1 MNNNKGTLSPT
12 GIDKSI
18 IKPIVTAFNYE
29 KLSNL
34 TNKVLDTTGITLPII
49 DRTTGEYIEI
59 SNLVVNDGYVFKNF
73 KSGINVTIII

>member
-59 SNLVVNDGYVFKNF
+59 SNLVVNDG
-73 KSGINVTIII
+73 

>member
-49 DRTTGEYIEI
+49 DRTTG
-59 SNLVVNDGYVFKNF
+59 
-73 KSGINVTIII
+73 

>member
-29 KLSNL
+29 KLQL
-34 TNKVLDTTGITLPII
+34 LIM
-49 DRTTGEYIEI
+49 
-59 SNLVVNDGYVFKNF
+59 
-73 KSGINVTIII
+73 KSYLI

>member
-59 SNLVVNDGYVFKNF
+59 SNLVVNDGYVFKNWY
-73 KSGINVTIII
+73 KCY